1 MKVTIV
7 DIASRAN
14 VSPTTVSRAL
24 KNDSRITPEVRKRVK
39 TVAQEL
45 GYRPNLLARG
55 LVSSR
60 SHAIG
65 YVVDNLSWSFYSELA
80 ERVQITAEEFA
91 YSTYIYSSLKSPQKE
106 REGIDGFLSR
116 GVDGLLVSA
125 TESPENMRVYR
136 ELSQANFPIVIFNDL

>member
-106 REGIDGFLSR
+106 R
-116 GVDGLLVSA
+116 
-125 TESPENMRVYR
+125 
-136 ELSQANFPIVIFNDL
+136 